1 MASYRL
7 PLAVWVL
14 LSAAY
19 GLHVPSGLRKV
30 GFYRTPL
37 RYRSDSADA
46 DGSLAAPAL
55 TVEAETA
62 GIDARA
68 RAVGATDAL
77 RARAVD
83 ALRKKGDAAAVDAL
97 QNDVADI
104 VVIIDGVDVDVSS
117 YAREHPGGAAV
128 LRRFHGKDASK
139 AFHAA
144 KHSKAA
150 LDRMRALQPAARARP
165 VPRASKLFTAEDR
178 SQVHKVLG
186 LFCLG
191 HYVVRIHR
199 GIWSA
204 DPTGGLS
211 VGAAKWLAP
220 HALLSLS
227 SIKFHVPRERV
238 AKQPM
243 IWQEFRMHNIIFA
256 LRSFVCAALASMSL
270 HASTVARQ
278 RAAVGAACTVL
289 ASLIAADVAT
299 IKLREDASETTTET
313 MPYWAG
319 ASPATIRRF
328 KGFYAYCQ
336 WMATLGCLA
345 NGNPLWPLCIAL
357 PIQLASLLMTLVRK
371 GLLTARGYHLLY
383 TASLCVPFVVGECSG
398 VESKRRRRANGPN
411 YQRRPRARRRAL
423 RRPDA
428 GRLRAPPHEEAP
440 RPRAPV
446 EVFDMGASAARKN
459 TRGGPRRLPS
469 LNVNSLLATPT
480 GCRRGT

>member
-1 MASYRL
+1 MPISEPDALKSGQMASYRL

-62 GIDARA
+62 GIDART

-97 QNDVADI
+97 RADVEDI
-104 VVIIDGVDVDVSS
+104 VVLIDGVDVDVTE

-150 LDRMRALQPAARARP
+150 LDRMRALQPDARAKP
-165 VPRASKLFTAEDR
+165 VSRASKLFTHEDR

-191 HYVVRIHR
+191 HYAVRIHR

-204 DPTGGLS
+204 DPTGGLR
-211 VGAAKWLAP
+211 GPNAIMWLVP

-238 AKQPM
+238 AKKPM
-243 IWQEFRMHNIIFA
+243 IWQEFRAHNIIFA
-256 LRSFVCAALASMSL
+256 LRSFACAALAAASL
-270 HASTVARQ
+270 DASTVTRE
-278 RAAVGAACTVL
+278 RAAVGAAGAVL

-299 IKLREDASETTTET
+299 ARLREDSSETTTGT

-319 ASPATIRRF
+319 ASPATIGRF
-328 KGFYAYCQ
+328 KYYYAYCQ

-383 TASLCVPFVVGECSG
+383 TASLCVPFVVGFA
-398 VESKRRRRANGPN
+398 RAHKVMFALMPAAYGLLH
-411 YQRRPRARRRAL
+411 ARRRL
-423 RRPDA
+423 
-428 GRLRAPPHEEAP
+428 GRGP
-440 RPRAPV
+440 RGKYLLWAPV
-446 EVFDMGASAARKN
+446 LGLRILAGDHA
-459 TRGGPRRLPS
+459 
-469 LNVNSLLATPT
+469 LL
-480 GCRRGT
+480 RV

>member
-1 MASYRL
+1 MRL
-7 PLAVWVL
+7 PLAL
-14 LSAAY
+14 LLGAAY
-19 GLHVPSGLRKV
+19 ALHPPPTNGLRKRNL
-30 GFYRTPL
+30 YRTQTQ
-37 RYRSDSADA
+37 YKTDSADGA
-46 DGSLAAPAL
+46 GSF
-55 TVEAETA
+55 
-62 GIDARA
+62 D
-68 RAVGATDAL
+68 
-77 RARAVD
+77 RAVD
-83 ALRKKGDAAAVDAL
+83 ALRAKGDAAAVKAL
-97 QNDVADI
+97 QADVADI
-104 VVIIDGVDVDVSS
+104 VVKIDGHDVDVTD

-128 LRRFHGKDASK
+128 LRKFHGRDASK

-150 LDRMRALQPAARARP
+150 LDRMKALQPEAKAKP
-165 VPRASKLFTAEDR
+165 VSRASKLFTHEDR

-186 LFCLG
+186 LWCLG

-204 DPTGGLS
+204 DPTGGLTALS
-211 VGAAKWLAP
+211 AVPWLLP

-227 SIKFHVPRERV
+227 SIKFHVPRERI
-238 AKQPM
+238 AKKPM

-256 LRSFVCAALASMSL
+256 LRSFVCAALAAASL
-270 HASTVARQ
+270 HASTITRQ
-278 RAAVGAACTVL
+278 RAAVGASTAVL

-299 IKLREDASETTTET
+299 ARLREDSSETTTGT

-319 ASPATIRRF
+319 ASPATIDRF
-328 KGFYAYCQ
+328 KFYYAYCQ

-383 TASLCVPFVVGECSG
+383 TASLCVPFVVGECFG

-411 YQRRPRARRRAL
+411 YQRRPRARRRAVPL
-423 RRPDA
+423 PDA
-428 GRLRAPPHEEAP
+428 RGLRAPVCTEAP
-440 RPRAPV
+440 RPRAAV
-446 EVFDMGASAARKN
+446 EVFDMGTCPRG
-459 TRGGPRRLPS
+459 TRPRRGPRGLPG
-469 LNVNSLLATPT
+469 LPVNSLLDTPT

>member
-1 MASYRL
+1 MRISDRPNNMALRGLLGL

-37 RYRSDSADA
+37 RYRSDSADG
-46 DGSLAAPAL
+46 DGSLAAPAIAI
-55 TVEAETA
+55 ESETA

-68 RAVGATDAL
+68 RTVGANDAL
-77 RARAVD
+77 RARAVA

-97 QNDVADI
+97 RADVANI
-104 VVIIDGVDVDVSS
+104 VVQIDGVDVDVTE

-128 LRRFHGKDASK
+128 LRKFHGRDASK

-150 LDRMRALQPAARARP
+150 LDRMKALQPDAKAKP
-165 VPRASKLFTAEDR
+165 VSRASKLFTHEDR

-186 LFCLG
+186 LWCLG

-204 DPTGGLS
+204 DPTGGLAGL
-211 VGAAKWLAP
+211 GAVPWLLP

-238 AKQPM
+238 AKKPM
-243 IWQEFRMHNIIFA
+243 IWQEFRAHNIIFA
-256 LRSFVCAALASMSL
+256 LRSFACAALAAASL
-270 HASTVARQ
+270 DASAAVRQ
-278 RAAVGAACTVL
+278 RAALGASTAVL

-299 IKLREDASETTTET
+299 ARLREDASETTTET

-383 TASLCVPFVVGECSG
+383 TASLCVPFVVGFARARAVMLVLMPTAYGLLS
-398 VESKRRRRANGPN
+398 VRRRLG
-411 YQRRPRARRRAL
+411 
-423 RRPDA
+423 
-428 GRLRAPPHEEAP
+428 RAPQWKYLIWG
-440 RPRAPV
+440 PV
-446 EVFDMGASAARKN
+446 LGLRILAGDHA
-459 TRGGPRRLPS
+459 
-469 LNVNSLLATPT
+469 LL
-480 GCRRGT
+480 RV

>member
-1 MASYRL
+1 MAVPIRAVILLGAAVALHTPPTRSRASLRRITALSYADTD
-7 PLAVWVL
+7 AVN
-14 LSAAY
+14 S
-19 GLHVPSGLRKV
+19 
-30 GFYRTPL
+30 
-37 RYRSDSADA
+37 SDR
-46 DGSLAAPAL
+46 
-55 TVEAETA
+55 
-62 GIDARA
+62 IDAQQ
-68 RAVGATDAL
+68 
-77 RARAVD
+77 RAVD
-83 ALRKKGDAAAVDAL
+83 ALQQRAVDSLRQKGDTAAVKAL
-97 QNDVADI
+97 QADVEADVEDI
-104 VVIIDGVDVDVSS
+104 VVLIDGVDVDVTE

-150 LDRMRALQPAARARP
+150 LDRMRALQPDARAKP
-165 VPRASKLFTAEDR
+165 VSRASKLFTAEDR

-191 HYVVRIHR
+191 HYAVRIHR

-204 DPTGGLS
+204 DPTGGLGGLS
-211 VGAAKWLAP
+211 ALVWLAP
-220 HALLSLS
+220 HTLLSLS
-227 SIKFHVPRERV
+227 SIKFHVPRERI
-238 AKQPM
+238 AKKPM

-278 RAAVGAACTVL
+278 RAAVGAACTVF

-299 IKLREDASETTTET
+299 IKLREDASETTTGT

-319 ASPATIRRF
+319 ASPRTIRRF

-383 TASLCVPFVVGECSG
+383 TASLCVPFVVGELFG
-398 VESKRRRRANGPN
+398 VEPKRRWR
-411 YQRRPRARRRAL
+411 
-423 RRPDA
+423 
-428 GRLRAPPHEEAP
+428 
-440 RPRAPV
+440 
-446 EVFDMGASAARKN
+446 M
-459 TRGGPRRLPS
+459 T
-469 LNVNSLLATPT
+469 
-480 GCRRGT
+480 